1 MIVTSCWISHCPA
14 NFLHARPP
22 KIQCHACK
30 HQQKRERSKL
40 FRHCNQREEQK
51 QEPSHDAH
59 TRACHVTTNSLTS
72 TTQCKLWCLNFHWT
86 KRKKNGKKENPL
98 ELLQALNWVYQCAN
112 NILHRS
118 CQDVNMHLR
127 SRHLLNRST
136 LGIVTVADKCQQK
149 TGRKE

>member
-1 MIVTSCWISHCPA
+1 MQIMV
-14 NFLHARPP
+14 L
-22 KIQCHACK
+22 
-30 HQQKRERSKL
+30 KL
-40 FRHCNQREEQK
+40 
-51 QEPSHDAH
+51 
-59 TRACHVTTNSLTS
+59 SLD
-72 TTQCKLWCLNFHWT
+72 K
-86 KRKKNGKKENPL
+86 KKKNGKKENPL